1 MIKRWFGQPLVQYV
15 NGRPVLIGI
24 AQGIIENANEKMNC
38 QNAQVLFI
46 RVSLYIDWIKS
57 IVLNH

>member
-1 MIKRWFGQPLVQYV
+1 V